1 MDIYGHS
8 TRKTFEH
15 ITYNVNFSP
24 RKLWADLLKE
34 RETTS
39 QAMENTNYIETK
51 KDIEDYVLCG
61 KFNTSMIITKAVNSH

>member
-1 MDIYGHS
+1 MV
-8 TRKTFEH
+8 TRYPQIFEH

-51 KDIEDYVLCG
+51 KDIEERLCIMR
-61 KFNTSMIITKAVNSH
+61 KI